1 MHALQVP
8 PVALLIDEV
17 LKISPTINIDKAELS
32 SHVKTWGS
40 TAKARCPDIP
50 FSGEWCN
57 FEEFIVSR
65 VTIFPWDFRLPRD
78 CRLSEGSRDALV
90 GWFVPCIAS
99 GKLKETKESTE
110 LLDSVLVG
118 FVV

>member
-8 PVALLIDEV
+8 PVAFLIDEV
-17 LKISPTINIDKAELS
+17 LKISKINIDKAELS

-40 TAKARCPDIP
+40 TAKARYPDIP

-78 CRLSEGSRDALV
+78 GRLSGGSRDALV
-90 GWFVPCIAS
+90 GW
-99 GKLKETKESTE
+99 
-110 LLDSVLVG
+110 LVRSLYC
-118 FVV
+118 F